1 MTESKLVE
9 LIKAKRDT
17 VLTAWANRVYATYPF
32 DTGGF
37 LRSSS
42 NEFSNP
48 VGART
53 VFLGELLLDS
63 LCGDPVSIENLTQ
76 GMEEFIRIRAVQDF
90 TPEQALA
97 VLYLLKECIADL
109 FKAEIVGNMLWPEM
123 WTLSARLD
131 GAVLLGFGAYMR
143 SRENMWSLRL
153 EDFKRRNHQIMR
165 RAELL
170 VAAEEDKL

>member
-1 MTESKLVE
+1 MAESKLVE

-17 VLTAWANRVYATYPF
+17 VLTAWANKVYATYPF
-32 DTGGF
+32 DTAGF

-42 NEFSNP
+42 NQFSNP

-63 LCGDPVSIENLTQ
+63 LCGDQVSIEALTE

-97 VLYLLKECIADL
+97 VLYLLKECIAEL
-109 FKAEIVGNMLWPEM
+109 FKAEIVGDRLWPEL
-123 WTLSARLD
+123 WELSAQLD
-131 GAVLLGFGAYMR
+131 GAVLLGFGAYIR
-143 SRENMWSLRL
+143 SRESMWGLRL
-153 EDFKRRNHQIMR
+153 EDFKRRNRQITR

-170 VAAEEDKL
+170 VAAEEDKP